1 MATQPSQTPSLRF
14 GQVVIGPPGSGKTI
28 YCRGMQE
35 FLSHLGRKV
44 VVVNMDPANEGLPY
58 PCAVDISEL
67 VTLDDVME
75 GLKLGPNGGLLYC
88 MEYLEANL
96 DWLETKLE
104 EHSDCYFLFDCPGQ
118 VELYT
123 HQNSVKNIF
132 AQLAKWNFRLTA
144 VHLVDSHYCADPAK
158 FISVLC
164 TSLSTMLH
172 VELPHVNVLSKM
184 DLIEQYGKLAFN
196 LDFYTDVMD
205 LTYLLDHLAADP
217 FFRKFLKLNEKLA
230 GVIQDYGLVSFVP
243 LNVQDRE
250 SMTQVLRTVD
260 KANGYCFGNLEER
273 NLQAMMSAAVGAD
286 FQFTA
291 TLGVQERYVED
302 GEKTVE
308 EEVMDL

>member
-1 MATQPSQTPSLRF
+1 M
-14 GQVVIGPPGSGKTI
+14 
-28 YCRGMQE
+28 
-35 FLSHLGRKV
+35 
-44 VVVNMDPANEGLPY
+44 
-58 PCAVDISEL
+58 
-67 VTLDDVME
+67 
-75 GLKLGPNGGLLYC
+75 
-88 MEYLEANL
+88 
-96 DWLETKLE
+96 
-104 EHSDCYFLFDCPGQ
+104 
-118 VELYT
+118 
-123 HQNSVKNIF
+123 
-132 AQLAKWNFRLTA
+132 
-144 VHLVDSHYCADPAK
+144 
-158 FISVLC
+158 
-164 TSLSTMLH
+164 
-172 VELPHVNVLSKM
+172 ELPHVNVLSRM

-286 FQFTA
+286 FQFTS

-308 EEVMDL
+308 EVVMDL

>member
-1 MATQPSQTPSLRF
+1 M
-14 GQVVIGPPGSGKTI
+14 
-28 YCRGMQE
+28 
-35 FLSHLGRKV
+35 
-44 VVVNMDPANEGLPY
+44 
-58 PCAVDISEL
+58 
-67 VTLDDVME
+67 
-75 GLKLGPNGGLLYC
+75 
-88 MEYLEANL
+88 
-96 DWLETKLE
+96 
-104 EHSDCYFLFDCPGQ
+104 
-118 VELYT
+118 
-123 HQNSVKNIF
+123 
-132 AQLAKWNFRLTA
+132 
-144 VHLVDSHYCADPAK
+144 
-158 FISVLC
+158 
-164 TSLSTMLH
+164 

-286 FQFTA
+286 FQFTS

-308 EEVMDL
+308 EVVMDL

>member
-1 MATQPSQTPSLRF
+1 MDNPPLRSSTLRF
-14 GQVVIGPPGSGKTI
+14 GQVVIGPPGSGKTT
-28 YCRGMQE
+28 YCLGMQE
-35 FLSHLGRKV
+35 FLGHLGRKV
-44 VVVNMDPANEGLPY
+44 VVVNMDPANERLPY
-58 PCAVDISEL
+58 SCAVDISEL
-67 VTLDDVME
+67 VTLNDVMD

-96 DWLETKLE
+96 DWLETKLDKY
-104 EHSDCYFLFDCPGQ
+104 SDCYFLFDCPGQ

-123 HQNSVKNIF
+123 HQNSVKNVF

-144 VHLVDSHYCADPAK
+144 VHLVDSHYCTDPAK

-196 LDFYTDVMD
+196 LDFYTEVMD
-205 LTYLLDHLAADP
+205 LTYLLEHLAADP

-230 GVIQDYGLVSFVP
+230 EVIQDYSLVSFVP
-243 LNVQDRE
+243 LNVQDKE

-260 KANGYCFGNLEER
+260 KANGYCFGGPEER

-286 FQFTA
+286 FQFNSTQ
-291 TLGVQERYVED
+291 GVQERYVED
-302 GEKTVE
+302 GNQTLEG
-308 EEVMDL
+308 EVRDL

>member
-1 MATQPSQTPSLRF
+1 
-14 GQVVIGPPGSGKTI
+14 
-28 YCRGMQE
+28 
-35 FLSHLGRKV
+35 
-44 VVVNMDPANEGLPY
+44 
-58 PCAVDISEL
+58 
-67 VTLDDVME
+67 
-75 GLKLGPNGGLLYC
+75 
-88 MEYLEANL
+88 
-96 DWLETKLE
+96 
-104 EHSDCYFLFDCPGQ
+104 
-118 VELYT
+118 
-123 HQNSVKNIF
+123 
-132 AQLAKWNFRLTA
+132 
-144 VHLVDSHYCADPAK
+144 
-158 FISVLC
+158 
-164 TSLSTMLH
+164 
-172 VELPHVNVLSKM
+172 M

-286 FQFTA
+286 FQFTS

-308 EEVMDL
+308 EVVMDL